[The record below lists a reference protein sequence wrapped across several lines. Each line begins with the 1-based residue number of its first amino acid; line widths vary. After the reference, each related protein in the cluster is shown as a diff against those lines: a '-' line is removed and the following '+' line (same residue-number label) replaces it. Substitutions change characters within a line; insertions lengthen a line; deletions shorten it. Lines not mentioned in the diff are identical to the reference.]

1 MIKIRDYEIKS
12 SLTEW
17 TIGEYENIITILSD
31 DKLDFIDKY
40 IKVLELLGLPDE
52 VLDKLGDDEFFEI
65 VQNILDNNIDN
76 NFKKEF
82 ELHGY
87 TYRAYEGDE
96 YKLSVRDMAKIEN
109 IIKSD
114 DVKLSR
120 ILAVIFKRE
129 DLTNTEHYD
138 KAHLDYKAK
147 IFKELNADIVIPYI
161 LLIEKKMVKK
171 LVYLNESQSNN

>member
-17 TIGEYENIITILSD
+17 TIGEYENIINILSD